1 MRLVPTSVGLW
12 PMDGVFPLCPAM
24 DTIGLMT
31 NSASDAAL
39 ICGTLDDKTVQYTR
53 QLEGLRLGRPENH
66 FFDNLDPQIKESIQY
81 TMSMLNNS
89 GIQFES
95 IKFPEVEEVVELFSK
110 MVPAD
115 LVTTLG
121 RKRFLNERDILD
133 PVLIDRLSPALD
145 LSAVEYI
152 RLVRRQNE
160 LTQIGAKRIEGLD
173 GWICPTTPVLP
184 VPVSLCESVE
194 AASSFT
200 FKALQNTRPANIY
213 GYCSSTLP
221 LKWQGSDLP
230 IGVQL
235 HCGPNEEPQL
245 LSISLAVEQL
255 VGTPQKPDITKFI

>member
-1 MRLVPTSVGLW
+1 
-12 PMDGVFPLCPAM
+12 
-24 DTIGLMT
+24 
-31 NSASDAAL
+31 
-39 ICGTLDDKTVQYTR
+39 
-53 QLEGLRLGRPENH
+53 
-66 FFDNLDPQIKESIQY
+66 
-81 TMSMLNNS
+81 
-89 GIQFES
+89 
-95 IKFPEVEEVVELFSK
+95 

-115 LVTTLG
+115 LLTTLG
-121 RKRFLNERDILD
+121 RERFVNERDILD
-133 PVLIDRLSPALD
+133 PVLVDRLSPALE

-152 RLVRRQNE
+152 RIVRRQNE
-160 LTQIGAKRIEGLD
+160 LSQIGAKRLEGLD

-194 AASSFT
+194 AASAFT

-235 HCGPNEEPQL
+235 HCGPNEEAQL

-255 VGTPQKPDITKFI
+255 VGTPQKPDITKFS